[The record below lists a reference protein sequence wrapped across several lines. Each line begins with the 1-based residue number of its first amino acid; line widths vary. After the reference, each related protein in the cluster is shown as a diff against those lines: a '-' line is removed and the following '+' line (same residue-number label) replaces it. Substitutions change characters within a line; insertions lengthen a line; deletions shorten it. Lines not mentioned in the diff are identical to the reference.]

1 MSTADS
7 DCLFC
12 KIIAGDLPS
21 EQVYSD
27 ERVVAFRDIAP
38 RAPVH
43 VLVVPRAHIA
53 SAHELDRSHDDLVTH
68 LLAVTR
74 QVAEDEGV
82 TDGYRIATNT
92 GTKGGQMVPH
102 LHFHVLGGRQL
113 GHIDSEDYQP

>member
-1 MSTADS
+1 MSDTDP

-12 KIIAGDLPS
+12 KIVAGDLPS
-21 EQVYSD
+21 EQVHAD
-27 ERVVAFRDIAP
+27 DRAVAFRDIAP

-43 VLVVPRAHIA
+43 VLVVPRLHIA
-53 SAHELDRSHDDLVTH
+53 TAHDLTRADDELITH

-74 QVAEDEGV
+74 QVAESEGV
-82 TDGYRIATNT
+82 TDGYRLATNV

-113 GHIDSEDYQP
+113 GHIDSEG